1 MADIRENDTFTPYFK
16 DVVESV
22 GNSDE
27 IRAAKEKVEY
37 GLSDPIPMDEE
48 FKGEVLTVVKAIK
61 ICEDDAKDIW
71 IGGIIG
77 SFLVSALCLY
87 IAANTLV
94 NGDSSV
100 SNTIFSGLFGVGG
113 IAVPIL
119 SIKGEIDNKKRAAA
133 DAIAVRAASG
143 LDEATMKV
151 ILQQLAEE
159 GRSAAKKYYEHYF
172 SNDEKKGKAL

>member
-16 DVVESV
+16 DIVESV

-27 IRAAKEKVEY
+27 IRSAKEKVEY

-61 ICEDDAKDIW
+61 ICEDNSHDTY
-71 IGGIIG
+71 IGSVVA

-87 IAANTLV
+87 LAANTLV

-119 SIKGEIDNKKRAAA
+119 SIKGEIDNQKRAAA